1 MTNLVAYVKSHI
13 NMFKTPQGDSYKNIV
28 LYWLPEIISAIVLVT
43 LPPTLDDWIVTRL
56 GSLSIYGACSMGN
69 NFLHLLLKMA
79 EFVPVAAIAIIGR
92 HNGAKEY
99 EKCGEN
105 LGYAFWT
112 AFILGLTLFI
122 LMFFGS
128 MGIYHFLGVPEHM
141 VGHGVPFLQIKS
153 FGIFL
158 TFTGLGL
165 IGFMRAVKNTRI
177 PMMISV
183 ASVGIF
189 VFFDYA
195 LVLGAFGFPKLGLV
209 GSATAMVLQYM
220 VMNVFALV
228 YILTNRDYKKYFS
241 AIFFRFFSIKESLH
255 ILNLSWPVMIDKMA
269 VASSYVWLSKMIATM
284 GEQAIASYGIV
295 KNLERFA
302 FTPIISTAVVITFL
316 VSNRLGAQDLEG
328 ASANI
333 KKGFIL
339 SLVTLVPAIMFVC
352 FFSRYLV
359 SRFDPNNLVTDFAS
373 VIVPMITPLL
383 IFDFMQVYLAGA
395 LRGAGDFKVVMLTRL
410 LACLFFFV
418 PVSYCMSILPIASG
432 PIKFTFVYGSFFATT
447 GIISFFYYR
456 RIKSGKWKH
465 LKV

>member
-1 MTNLVAYVKSHI
+1 VLNSYTSTKGLQMANIVAYIKSRMNI
-13 NMFKTPQGDSYKNIV
+13 FSTNQGESYKNII
-28 LYWLPEIISAIVLVT
+28 LYWLPEIVSIFVLVT

-56 GSLSIYGACSMGN
+56 GSISIYGACSMGN

-99 EKCGEN
+99 EKCGQD

-112 AFILGLTLFI
+112 AFIFGLTLFV

-128 MGIYHFLGVPEHM
+128 IGIYHFLGVPEHM
-141 VGHGVPFLQIKS
+141 VGYGVPFLQIKS

-165 IGFMRAVKNTRI
+165 VGFMRAVKNTRV
-177 PMMISV
+177 PMMINI

-209 GSATAMVLQYM
+209 GSAVAMVLQYM
-220 VMNVFALV
+220 AINVFALV

-241 AIFFRFFSIKESLH
+241 IVFLRFFSIKESLH
-255 ILNLSWPVMIDKMA
+255 ILSLSWPVMVDKMS
-269 VASSYVWLSKMIATM
+269 VAASYVWLSKMIASM

-302 FTPIISTAVVITFL
+302 FTPIVSTAVIITFL
-316 VSNRLGAQDLEG
+316 VSNRLGAGDPEG

-333 KKGFIL
+333 KKTFIL
-339 SLVTLVPAIMFVC
+339 SLFSLIPAIIFVC
-352 FFSRYLV
+352 VFSRYLV
-359 SRFDPNNLVTDFAS
+359 SCFDPKNLITDFAS
-373 VIVPMITPLL
+373 TIVPMITPLL
-383 IFDFMQVYLAGA
+383 ILDFMQVYLAGA
-395 LRGAGDFKVVMLTRL
+395 LRGAGDFKVVIITRL
-410 LACLFFFV
+410 FCSRFV
-418 PVSYCMSILPIASG
+418 FCKHVANSIRTS
-432 PIKFTFVYGSFFATT
+432 
-447 GIISFFYYR
+447 
-456 RIKSGKWKH
+456 
-465 LKV
+465 